1 MANALDRV
9 SGNQF
14 SSCGEASNT
23 LCGLGQI
30 QISGFQFPYLSNE
43 IDWLWWTLSSEMPW
57 SDSSPQTL
65 ELVRETPA
73 LSRGPI
79 QIWLSFLR
87 WWKYWTQLWPEGTF
101 KWNSQLCKGSIQ
113 IRTHPNVR
121 GCRNW
126 TEKTCGWSQSE
137 WKATAEVIHVVKPRG
152 SEGNIKKKGALEI
165 GSFAQ
170 TEMDMESVTE
180 NEVGQK
186 ERKKISYINACTW
199 DLEKWCRWASF
210 QGTERDADAENGHA
224 DVGDGEAWNESD

>member
-1 MANALDRV
+1 MANAPDRV

-23 LCGLGQI
+23 PCGLGQI

-43 IDWLWWTLSSEMPW
+43 IDWLWWTLSSKMPW

-87 WWKYWTQLWPEGTF
+87 RRKYWTQLWPEGTF

-126 TEKTCGWSQSE
+126 TEKTCGCSQ
-137 WKATAEVIHVVKPRG
+137 W
-152 SEGNIKKKGALEI
+152 
-165 GSFAQ
+165 
-170 TEMDMESVTE
+170 MES
-180 NEVGQK
+180 N
-186 ERKKISYINACTW
+186 
-199 DLEKWCRWASF
+199 CRSRPRCKTT
-210 QGTERDADAENGHA
+210 GIG
-224 DVGDGEAWNESD
+224 G